1 MKSLLTGLIALAI
14 ANNLCAQSN
23 LPTIPI
29 KESGF
34 GIIGG
39 AILIGL
45 LMWGLSK
52 LGKND
57 NNHESKN

>member
-1 MKSLLTGLIALAI
+1 MKNLLTGLIALAI

-39 AILIGL
+39 SNFNWSSNVGTF
-45 LMWGLSK
+45 
-52 LGKND
+52 
-57 NNHESKN
+57 

>member
-1 MKSLLTGLIALAI
+1 MKNLLTGLIALAI

-23 LPTIPI
+23 LPTTPV

-45 LMWGLSK
+45 LMWGLSN
-52 LGKND
+52 L
-57 NNHESKN
+57 NNS